1 MLGVHADREKTPRA
15 PDSLFLK
22 KLEEYSGKKKKQT
35 ENECSPNTVNGKQRL
50 FLRGQVKKVLH
61 LRMDF

>member
-22 KLEEYSGKKKKQT
+22 KLEEYSGKKKNKQKM
-35 ENECSPNTVNGKQRL
+35 NVHQI
-50 FLRGQVKKVLH
+50 Q
-61 LRMDF
+61 